1 VPRELPDSGR
11 GDFRL
16 PAIRIRKRTGNTVLK
31 LEYVS
36 YEIIPGKPKL
46 PGLPATFGEQAD
58 VSTLV
63 ITMRD
68 PVALISVYVSY
79 FIFPAYDA
87 IARSLRIVNN
97 GSEEVVVE
105 QAASFCVDMPSGEWE
120 MLQLSGDWAREARI
134 VKRPVVLGT
143 QG

>member
-1 VPRELPDSGR
+1 MLR
-11 GDFRL
+11 
-16 PAIRIRKRTGNTVLK
+16 
-31 LEYVS
+31 LEYAS

-63 ITMRD
+63 IHLTD

-79 FIFPAYDA
+79 SIFPAYDA

-97 GSEEVVVE
+97 GSEEVTVE